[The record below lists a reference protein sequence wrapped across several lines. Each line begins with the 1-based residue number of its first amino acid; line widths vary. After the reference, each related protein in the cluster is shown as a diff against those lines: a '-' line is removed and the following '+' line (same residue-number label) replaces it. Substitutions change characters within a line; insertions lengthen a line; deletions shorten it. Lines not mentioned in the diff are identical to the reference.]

1 MAEKQKTLAREVSV
15 KGVGLHTGVIS
26 TLTFCPAAPNHWFK
40 FQRTDLENQP
50 IVDADCDLVVDTS
63 RGTTIEKNGARVY
76 TVEHVLAALIGMD
89 LDNVLIKIDGPEP
102 PIMDGSSIEFISAI
116 ETAGIVEQ
124 EAEREYYCIEEEVS
138 HTEQDRGVELGV
150 LPQKGYKFTVM
161 VDYNSPVL
169 GPQHATL
176 NELSEF
182 KKEVA
187 NCRTFCFLHELE
199 FLLKNN
205 LIKGGSL
212 DNAVVIVDRVL
223 NAQELENLS
232 KLFNKN
238 IEVKREGTLN
248 NIELRQANE
257 PARHK
262 LLDMVGD
269 LVLVGKRIKGH
280 VIAQRPG
287 HAANVALAKKI
298 KKSMEQVD
306 NILEKAPSLPA
317 IVDAAKIYSML
328 PHRYPF
334 QMVDKIVHLEANTV
348 VGVKNISINE
358 PQFQGHFPNNPVF
371 PGVYIIEGLAQ
382 TGGVLALSSQDD
394 PTNYWTYFLSIE
406 SCKFKKMVAPGDQLV
421 YKCTLLAPIKR
432 GYVKMECNA
441 YVNGVLATESIMSAM
456 LVKKS

>member
-1 MAEKQKTLAREVSV
+1 MAEKQKTLAKEVSV
-15 KGVGLHTGVIS
+15 SGVGLHTGVKS
-26 TLTFCPAAPNHWFK
+26 TLTFCPAEPNYWFK

-50 IVDADCDLVVDTS
+50 FINADCDLVVDTS
-63 RGTTIEKNGARVY
+63 RGTTIEQNGAKVY
-76 TVEHVLAALIGMD
+76 TVEHVLAALMGLD

-102 PIMDGSSIEFISAI
+102 PIMDGSSIEFIKAL
-116 ETAGIVEQ
+116 EEAGIVTQ
-124 EAEREYYCIEEEVS
+124 DVEREYYEVDS
-138 HTEQDRGVELGV
+138 AICHNEPERGVEV
-150 LPQKGYKFTVM
+150 SILPQKGYKFTVM

-176 NELSEF
+176 NELKDF
-182 KKEVA
+182 KAEVA

-205 LIKGGSL
+205 LIKGGSM

-223 NAQELENLS
+223 NEQELNNLS
-232 KLFNKN
+232 TLFNKK
-238 IEVKREGTLN
+238 IEVKNEGTLN
-248 NIELRQANE
+248 NIELRQRNE

-269 LVLVGKRIKGH
+269 LALVGKRIKGH

-298 KKSMEQVD
+298 KKSMEQIE
-306 NILEKAPSLPA
+306 NIVAKAGSMPA
-317 IVDAAKIYSML
+317 IVDAAKIYTML

-334 QMVDKIVHLEANTV
+334 QMVDKIVYQDENTV
-348 VGVKNISINE
+348 IGVKNISMNE

-371 PGVYIIEGLAQ
+371 PGVFQIEGLAQ
-382 TGGVLALSSQDD
+382 TGGVLALMAQED
-394 PTNYWTYFLSIE
+394 PTNYWTYFLAIE
-406 SCKFKKMVAPGDQLV
+406 SCKFKKMVVPGDQLV

-441 YVNGVLATESIMSAM
+441 YVNGALVTESVLSAM
-456 LVKKS
+456 IVKKS